1 MATISN
7 YISLRTAVAGTPG
20 ESWSHRNDV
29 LSVFDTFLQLTEQE
43 IYAGDQIRDGIR
55 IRDMET
61 TDTVTLSTSVRTLAL
76 PTDFLEFRK
85 LNLEY
90 SSTIYPPL
98 KYRTPHELRV
108 YDSAGHPCF
117 YTITSQIEFDRV
129 ADVAYTLNRVYY
141 AKLTAIS
148 STNATNAILTKF
160 PSIYLY
166 GCLSHLYK
174 WTQNVEKA
182 LSYHE
187 LFMDAITTA
196 NEQERWGN
204 IGPSPQ
210 AVYQGSVA

>member
-1 MATISN
+1 MISN
-7 YISLRTAVAGTPG
+7 HTSLRTAIAGNAG
-20 ESWSHRNDV
+20 ESWSHRGDV

-43 IYAGDQIRDGIR
+43 IYTGDESRSGLR

-61 TDTVTLSTSVRTLAL
+61 TDTATLSTSVRTLAL
-76 PTDFLEFRK
+76 PSNFLEFRK

-90 SSTIYPPL
+90 SGTIYPPL

-148 STNATNAILTKF
+148 ESNATNAILTRF

-166 GCLSHLYK
+166 GCLAHLHK
-174 WTQNVEKA
+174 WTKNIEKA

-187 LFMDAITTA
+187 LFMDAIQMA
-196 NEQERWGN
+196 NAQEQWGN

-210 AVYQGSVA
+210 AVYHGSVA